1 MRIDRC
7 LTKVCAI
14 VDIEVGEENEKK
26 KEEVTNEFLKI
37 FLTASNSGWMIQ
49 DDLDPPLVIERL
61 ELQ

>member
-1 MRIDRC
+1 MRIDSC

-37 FLTASNSGWMIQ
+37 FLTASNSG
-49 DDLDPPLVIERL
+49 
-61 ELQ
+61 